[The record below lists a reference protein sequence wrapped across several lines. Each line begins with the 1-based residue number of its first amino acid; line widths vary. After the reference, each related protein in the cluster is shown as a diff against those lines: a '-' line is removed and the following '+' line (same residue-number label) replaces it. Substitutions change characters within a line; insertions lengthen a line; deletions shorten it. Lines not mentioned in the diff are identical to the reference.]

1 MIGLCIVDCNGADSI
16 WVKVQICVEKHSGRA
31 DVLWAEV
38 QIVYLSDPR
47 ALLIVN
53 KICKIAYFFVE
64 GLENYWQNFGFKQ
77 FCQVEVNGLVRF

>member
-1 MIGLCIVDCNGADSI
+1 MGADSI

-53 KICKIAYFFVE
+53 KIFKIAYFF
-64 GLENYWQNFGFKQ
+64 
-77 FCQVEVNGLVRF
+77 FCKRSGELLAKFRI